1 MSSEQTSYSAVLGVV
16 LSALRKKAGL
26 EQGRMAEKMG
36 LSQASY
42 SRLESGKSTFSVN
55 QMFQAAGAL
64 GVSREEL
71 FQRFNSTIAYLES
84 SDVIVSAQPR
94 VNNAQAKNEN
104 PDVGH
109 FIAGA
114 ALATF
119 VIGLISR
126 N

>member
-16 LSALRKKAGL
+16 LSALRKEAGL
-26 EQGRMAEKMG
+26 EQGQMAKNMG

-55 QMFQAAGAL
+55 QMFQAASAL
-64 GVSREEL
+64 GVPREEL
-71 FQRFNSTIAYLES
+71 FRRLNSTIAYLES
-84 SDVIVSAQPR
+84 SNVAVSAQPR
-94 VNNAQAKNEN
+94 VNNSQTQNES

-119 VIGLISR
+119 VIGLISM

>member
-16 LSALRKKAGL
+16 LSALRKEAGL
-26 EQGRMAEKMG
+26 EQGQMAKNMG

-55 QMFQAAGAL
+55 QMFQAASAL

-71 FQRFNSTIAYLES
+71 FRRLNSTIAYLENS
-84 SDVIVSAQPR
+84 NVAVSAQPR
-94 VNNAQAKNEN
+94 VNNSQTKNESQ
-104 PDVGH
+104 DVGH

-126 N
+126 S